1 MGKSLYGNVT
11 PLLLKVLKDQHG
23 INTIGF
29 YLAKRIRSWDM
40 DRFINRKKYRNWS
53 ARHEQHLKIK
63 SQFNKEKCAI
73 VEKTGYN
80 KYFLINGKTM
90 KVENAD
96 LSAVNDNMKA
106 GKIKSIFSKSM
117 KGRIISRTL
126 LNKFIDEVA

>member
-1 MGKSLYGNVT
+1 MT
-11 PLLLKVLKDQHG
+11 PLLLNVLKDQHG

-29 YLAKRIRSWDM
+29 YLAKRIRTWDM
-40 DRFINRKKYRNWS
+40 IDLLIEKNIKRGMPDIKQQQ
-53 ARHEQHLKIK
+53 EIK

-73 VEKTGYN
+73 VNKKGYN
-80 KYFLINGKTM
+80 KYFIINGKTM

-96 LSAVNDNMKA
+96 LSAVNDNMKT

>member
-1 MGKSLYGNVT
+1 M
-11 PLLLKVLKDQHG
+11 LKVLKDQHG

-29 YLAKRIRSWDM
+29 FLAKRIRSWDY
-40 DRFINRKKYRNWS
+40 DRFVDRKKYKDWS
-53 ARHEQHLKIK
+53 ARHEQQQKIK

-73 VEKTGYN
+73 VNKEGYN

-96 LSAVNDNMKA
+96 LSAVNDNMKT